1 MKNFKRGYLIAM
13 SAVFVIAGYVCAA
26 TDAWQHNAKG
36 HVMICVAGI
45 ITGFAVY
52 YLLLL
57 KKKEQECREDEAKKL
72 LLQQKRYRLV
82 LDNSDEMMYEI
93 GIREESNIISERVH
107 EKFGWNIPSQ
117 CRNLNAEEMMKIWHV
132 CQEDEAQVRLLYDR
146 ITKQGR
152 SGRIVVRMQ
161 KINGDY
167 IWCTVTGFP
176 LYDSD
181 QQLISIVG
189 KIEDVDRET
198 KLRKKLEWENRT
210 DCMTGL
216 INKSTFAN
224 EAIYYLRHHSSVNTA
239 MIFID
244 MDHFKEVNDTMGHS
258 MGDHVI
264 CDMAQ
269 KLQIIFAN
277 FDLVARFGGDEFCIF
292 VKDIPYET
300 LKNKLE
306 WTVDKLRSTYTN
318 GTEYVDITASIG
330 AAYCSQEDADY
341 QFLLDMADVAVYEAK
356 KKGRDQYIIKNIMTN
371 MTFMEQNKQIY
382 IN

>member
-1 MKNFKRGYLIAM
+1 MKSFKCGYLLAM
-13 SAVFVIAGYVCAA
+13 SAVFGIAGYVCVAM
-26 TDAWQHNAKG
+26 DVWQHNAKEC
-36 HVMICVAGI
+36 MITCVAGI
-45 ITGFAVY
+45 ITGFGIY
-52 YLLLL
+52 YWLLL
-57 KKKEQECREDEAKKL
+57 KKKEQEHRENEAKKL

-82 LDNSDEMMYEI
+82 LDNSDDMMYEI
-93 GIREESNIISERVH
+93 GICEESNIISDRVY
-107 EKFGWNIPSQ
+107 EKFGWNIPEQ
-117 CRNLNAEEMMKIWHV
+117 CKNLNEEQLMKIWHV
-132 CQEDEAQVRLLYDR
+132 CQEDEAQVKLLHDR

-181 QQLISIVG
+181 QRLISIVG

-224 EAIYYLRHHSSVNTA
+224 ETIYYLRHHSSVNTA

-244 MDHFKEVNDTMGHS
+244 MDHFKDVNDTMGHS

-264 CDMAQ
+264 CDMAH

-277 FDLVARFGGDEFCIF
+277 FDLVARFGGDEFCVF

-318 GTEYVDITASIG
+318 GMEYVNITASIG
-330 AAYCSQEDADY
+330 AAYCIQEGTDY
-341 QFLLDMADVAVYEAK
+341 QSLLDMADTAVYEAK
-356 KKGRDQYIIKNIMTN
+356 KKGRDQYIIKNIMTTI
-371 MTFMEQNKQIY
+371 TFQEQNKQTY

>member
-1 MKNFKRGYLIAM
+1 MKNFKRGYLLAVSVVFGIA
-13 SAVFVIAGYVCAA
+13 SYVCVM
-26 TDAWQHNAKG
+26 TDMLQHNVKEG
-36 HVMICVAGI
+36 MMTCVAGI
-45 ITGFAVY
+45 ITGIAVY
-52 YLLLL
+52 YWFIL
-57 KKKEQECREDEAKKL
+57 KQKEQQRHEDDAKKL

-93 GIREESNIISERVH
+93 GIREESNIISDRIY
-107 EKFGWNIPSQ
+107 EKFGWNIPKQSQ
-117 CRNLNAEEMMKIWHV
+117 NLNADELTKIWHV
-132 CQEDEAQVRLLYDR
+132 CQEDEAQVGLLFDR

-161 KINGDY
+161 KSNGDY

-176 LYDSD
+176 LYDSN
-181 QQLISIVG
+181 QNLISIVG
-189 KIEDVDRET
+189 KIEDVDQET

-224 EAIYYLRHHSSVNTA
+224 ETIYYLRQHSAVNSA

-244 MDHFKEVNDTMGHS
+244 MDHFKEVNDTMGHT

-277 FDLVARFGGDEFCIF
+277 FDLVARFGGDEFCVF
-292 VKDIPYET
+292 VKGIPYET

-318 GTEYVDITASIG
+318 GKEYVQITVSIG
-330 AAYCSQEDADY
+330 VAYCTQASTDY
-341 QFLLDMADVAVYEAK
+341 QFLLDMADAAVYEAK
-356 KKGRDQYIIKNIMTN
+356 KKGRNQYIIKNTVSN
-371 MTFMEQNKQIY
+371 MTFMEHNKQIIY
-382 IN
+382 